1 MSDKKTVGE
10 MQGEDQHP
18 PESLRIGKE
27 CVLLDPMV
35 ALFTFVPHGDKD
47 YFDETA
53 QKFVHYL

>member
-1 MSDKKTVGE
+1 VSDKKTVGE

-27 CVLLDPMV
+27 CVLLDAPIS
-35 ALFTFVPHGDKD
+35 DED
-47 YFDETA
+47 IFDTTA